1 MQETVDYNMKVVIVG
16 DGKVGYTL
24 TKSLSEEGHDLVVID
39 NNKRIL
45 LASQE
50 SLDVAVV
57 DGNGAS
63 VEVQR
68 EAGVDTAD
76 LLIAA
81 TNGDETNLLCC
92 MVAKKLGCKHTIA
105 RVRNPEYDQQIRFM
119 RDELGLSMVIN
130 PEKAAALEIFRLLQF
145 PSFLKRDSFAKGSVE
160 LVELKIKENNVLAN
174 TRLDQFRM
182 LANVNALVC
191 AVDRGGTVTIP
202 KGSFSLQVGD
212 KLTIA
217 TDAGDLVRLVKNL
230 GVYTPKAQH
239 VMIIGG
245 SRTAKYLAQRLIRSK
260 VKLTII
266 EKEEKR
272 CLELSESLPEAT
284 IVHGNG
290 TVQELL
296 IEEGIRKMDA
306 VVTLTGMDEENLIVS
321 MFADFIGV
329 PKSVT
334 KINRTEYNNVYENKG
349 IDSIVSPKLLTT
361 NEIIRYV
368 RAMDDTTG
376 GSVVTLYRIVDGK
389 AEALEFSVKNDAPY
403 IGIPLHKLRLKPDI
417 LIASII
423 RARRVIIPSGSDE
436 IQKGDTV
443 IIVTTADHTIAELRD
458 IFIRDEA

>member
-1 MQETVDYNMKVVIVG
+1 MKIVIVG

-24 TKSLSEEGHDLVVID
+24 TKRLSQEGHDIVVID
-39 NNKRIL
+39 NNRSVL
-45 LASQE
+45 LQSQE
-50 SLDVAVV
+50 ALDVAVV

-68 EAGVDTAD
+68 EAGVGSSD

-81 TNGDETNLLCC
+81 TSGDETNLLCC
-92 MVAKKLGCKHTIA
+92 MVARKLGCRHTIA
-105 RVRNPEYDQQIRFM
+105 RVRNPEYDQQTRFLK
-119 RDELGLSMVIN
+119 DELGLSMVIN
-130 PEKAAALEIFRLLQF
+130 PEKAAALEIFRLLQY

-174 TRLDQFRM
+174 TRLDQFRT
-182 LANVNALVC
+182 LSNVNALVC
-191 AVDRGGTVTIP
+191 AVERGGMVSIP

-217 TDAGDLVRLVKNL
+217 TDAGDLVRLIKNL

-245 SRTAKYLAQRLIRSK
+245 SRTAKYLAQRLISSK

-266 EKEEKR
+266 EKNEKR
-272 CLELSESLPEAT
+272 CQELSETLPEAT

-290 TVQELL
+290 TEQGLL

-321 MFADFIGV
+321 MFADYIGV

-389 AEALEFSVKNDAPY
+389 AEALEFSIKNDAPY
-403 IGIPLHKLRLKPDI
+403 NNISLHKLRLKPNI

-423 RARRVIIPSGSDE
+423 RARKVIIPSGNDE
-436 IQKGDTV
+436 IHKGDTV
-443 IIVTTADHTIAELRD
+443 IIVTTTDHAIAELRD
-458 IFIRDEA
+458 IFIRDDA

>member
-1 MQETVDYNMKVVIVG
+1 MKIVIVG

-24 TKSLSEEGHDLVVID
+24 TKRLSQEGHDIVVID
-39 NNKRIL
+39 NNRSVL
-45 LASQE
+45 LQSQE
-50 SLDVAVV
+50 ALDVAVV

-68 EAGVDTAD
+68 EAGVGSSD

-81 TNGDETNLLCC
+81 TSGDETNLLCC
-92 MVAKKLGCKHTIA
+92 MVARKLGCRHTIA
-105 RVRNPEYDQQIRFM
+105 RVRNPEYDQQTRFLK
-119 RDELGLSMVIN
+119 DELGLSMVIN
-130 PEKAAALEIFRLLQF
+130 PEKAAALEIFRLLQY

-174 TRLDQFRM
+174 TRLDQFRT
-182 LANVNALVC
+182 LSNVNALVC
-191 AVDRGGTVTIP
+191 AVERGGMVSIP

-217 TDAGDLVRLVKNL
+217 TDAGDLVRLIKNL

-245 SRTAKYLAQRLIRSK
+245 SRTAKYLAQRLISSK

-266 EKEEKR
+266 EKNEKR
-272 CLELSESLPEAT
+272 CQELSETLPEAT

-290 TVQELL
+290 TEQGLL

-376 GSVVTLYRIVDGK
+376 GSVVTLYRIVD
-389 AEALEFSVKNDAPY
+389 
-403 IGIPLHKLRLKPDI
+403 
-417 LIASII
+417 
-423 RARRVIIPSGSDE
+423 
-436 IQKGDTV
+436 
-443 IIVTTADHTIAELRD
+443 
-458 IFIRDEA
+458 

>member
-1 MQETVDYNMKVVIVG
+1 MKIVIVG

-24 TKSLSEEGHDLVVID
+24 TKRLSQEGHDIVVID
-39 NNKRIL
+39 NNRSVL
-45 LASQE
+45 LQSQE
-50 SLDVAVV
+50 ALDVAVV
-57 DGNGAS
+57 DGNGARG
-63 VEVQR
+63 EVQR
-68 EAGVDTAD
+68 EAGVGSSD

-81 TNGDETNLLCC
+81 TSGDETNLLCC
-92 MVAKKLGCKHTIA
+92 MVARKLGCRHTIA
-105 RVRNPEYDQQIRFM
+105 RVRNPEYDQQTRFLK
-119 RDELGLSMVIN
+119 DELGLSMVIN
-130 PEKAAALEIFRLLQF
+130 PEKAAALEIFRLLQY

-174 TRLDQFRM
+174 TRLDQFRT
-182 LANVNALVC
+182 LSNVNALVC
-191 AVDRGGTVTIP
+191 AVERGGMVSIP

-217 TDAGDLVRLVKNL
+217 TDAGDLVRLIKNL

-245 SRTAKYLAQRLIRSK
+245 SRTAKYLAQRLISSK

-266 EKEEKR
+266 EKNEKR
-272 CLELSESLPEAT
+272 CQELSETLPEAT

-290 TVQELL
+290 TEQGLL

-321 MFADFIGV
+321 MFADYIGV

-389 AEALEFSVKNDAPY
+389 AEALEFSIKNDAPY
-403 IGIPLHKLRLKPDI
+403 NNISLHKLRLKPNI

-423 RARRVIIPSGSDE
+423 RARKVIIPSGNDE
-436 IQKGDTV
+436 IRRGDTV
-443 IIVTTADHTIAELRD
+443 IIVTTTDHAIAELRD
-458 IFIRDEA
+458 IFIRDDA

>member
-1 MQETVDYNMKVVIVG
+1 MKIVIVG

-24 TKSLSEEGHDLVVID
+24 TKRLSQEGHDIVVID
-39 NNKRIL
+39 NNRSVL
-45 LASQE
+45 LQSQE
-50 SLDVAVV
+50 ALDVAVV

-68 EAGVDTAD
+68 EAGVGSSD

-81 TNGDETNLLCC
+81 TSGDETNLLCC
-92 MVAKKLGCKHTIA
+92 MVARKLGCRHTIA
-105 RVRNPEYDQQIRFM
+105 RVRNPEYDQQTCFLK
-119 RDELGLSMVIN
+119 DELGLSMVIN
-130 PEKAAALEIFRLLQF
+130 PEKAAALEIFRLLQY

-174 TRLDQFRM
+174 TRLDQFRT
-182 LANVNALVC
+182 LSNVNALVC
-191 AVDRGGTVTIP
+191 AVERGGMVSIP

-217 TDAGDLVRLVKNL
+217 TDAGDLVRLIKNL

-245 SRTAKYLAQRLIRSK
+245 SRTAKYLAQRLISSK

-266 EKEEKR
+266 EKNEKR
-272 CLELSESLPEAT
+272 CQELSETLPEAT

-290 TVQELL
+290 TEQGLL

-389 AEALEFSVKNDAPY
+389 AEALEFKICDNSPIVGRTLSELNLKKNLLVGCLYRDGSVRIPRGHDALE
-403 IGIPLHKLRLKPDI
+403 IGD
-417 LIASII
+417 
-423 RARRVIIPSGSDE
+423 RV
-436 IQKGDTV
+436 V
-443 IIVTTADHTIAELRD
+443 IVTTNRGLRD
-458 IFIRDEA
+458 INDILAK

>member
-1 MQETVDYNMKVVIVG
+1 MKIVIVG

-24 TKSLSEEGHDLVVID
+24 TKRLSQEGHDIVVID
-39 NNKRIL
+39 NNRSVL
-45 LASQE
+45 LQSQE
-50 SLDVAVV
+50 ALDVAVV

-68 EAGVDTAD
+68 EAGVGSSD

-81 TNGDETNLLCC
+81 TSGDETNLLCC
-92 MVAKKLGCKHTIA
+92 MVARKLGCRHTIA
-105 RVRNPEYDQQIRFM
+105 RVRNPEYDQQTRFLK
-119 RDELGLSMVIN
+119 DELGLSMVIN
-130 PEKAAALEIFRLLQF
+130 PEKAAALEIFRLLQY

-174 TRLDQFRM
+174 TRLDQFRT
-182 LANVNALVC
+182 LSNVNALVC
-191 AVDRGGTVTIP
+191 AVERGGMVSIP

-217 TDAGDLVRLVKNL
+217 TDAGDLVRLIKNL

-245 SRTAKYLAQRLIRSK
+245 SRTAKYLAQRLISSK

-266 EKEEKR
+266 EKNEKR
-272 CLELSESLPEAT
+272 CQELSETLPEAT

-290 TVQELL
+290 TEQGLL

-321 MFADFIGV
+321 MFADYIGV

-389 AEALEFSVKNDAPY
+389 AEALEFSIKNDAPY
-403 IGIPLHKLRLKPDI
+403 NNIPLHKLRLKPNI

-423 RARRVIIPSGSDE
+423 RARKVIIPSGNDE
-436 IQKGDTV
+436 IHKGDTV
-443 IIVTTADHTIAELRD
+443 IIVTTTDHAIAELRD
-458 IFIRDEA
+458 IFIRDDA

>member
-1 MQETVDYNMKVVIVG
+1 MKIVIVG

-24 TKSLSEEGHDLVVID
+24 TKRLSQEGHDIVVID
-39 NNKRIL
+39 NNRSVL
-45 LASQE
+45 LQSQE
-50 SLDVAVV
+50 ALDVAVV

-68 EAGVDTAD
+68 EAGVGSSD

-81 TNGDETNLLCC
+81 TSGDETNLLCC
-92 MVAKKLGCKHTIA
+92 MVARKLGCRHTIA
-105 RVRNPEYDQQIRFM
+105 RVRNPEYDQQTRFLK
-119 RDELGLSMVIN
+119 DELGLSMVIN
-130 PEKAAALEIFRLLQF
+130 PEKAAALEIFRLLQY

-174 TRLDQFRM
+174 TRLDQFRT
-182 LANVNALVC
+182 LSNVNALVC
-191 AVDRGGTVTIP
+191 AVERGGMVSIP

-217 TDAGDLVRLVKNL
+217 TDAGDLVRLIKNL

-245 SRTAKYLAQRLIRSK
+245 SRTAKYLAQRLISSK

-266 EKEEKR
+266 EKNEKR
-272 CLELSESLPEAT
+272 CQELSETLPEAT

-290 TVQELL
+290 TEQGLL

-389 AEALEFSVKNDAPY
+389 AEALEFKICDNSPIVGRTLSELNLKKNLLVGCLYRDGSVRIPRGHDALE
-403 IGIPLHKLRLKPDI
+403 IGD
-417 LIASII
+417 
-423 RARRVIIPSGSDE
+423 RV
-436 IQKGDTV
+436 V
-443 IIVTTADHTIAELRD
+443 IVTTNRGLRD
-458 IFIRDEA
+458 INDILAQ

>member
-1 MQETVDYNMKVVIVG
+1 MKIVIVG

-24 TKSLSEEGHDLVVID
+24 TKRLSQEGHDIVVID
-39 NNKRIL
+39 NNRSVL
-45 LASQE
+45 LQSQE
-50 SLDVAVV
+50 ALDVAVV

-68 EAGVDTAD
+68 EAGVGSSD

-81 TNGDETNLLCC
+81 TSGDETNLLCC
-92 MVAKKLGCKHTIA
+92 MVARKLGCRHTIA
-105 RVRNPEYDQQIRFM
+105 RVRNPEYDQQTRFLK
-119 RDELGLSMVIN
+119 DELGLSMVIN
-130 PEKAAALEIFRLLQF
+130 PEKAAALEIFRLLQY

-174 TRLDQFRM
+174 TRLDQFRT
-182 LANVNALVC
+182 LSNVNALVC
-191 AVDRGGTVTIP
+191 AVERGGMVSIP

-217 TDAGDLVRLVKNL
+217 TDAGDLVRLIKNL

-245 SRTAKYLAQRLIRSK
+245 SRTAKYLAQRLISSK

-266 EKEEKR
+266 EKNEKR
-272 CLELSESLPEAT
+272 CQELSETLPEAT

-290 TVQELL
+290 TEQGLL

-306 VVTLTGMDEENLIVS
+306 VVSLTVMDEENLIVS
-321 MFADFIGV
+321 MFEDFIVV
-329 PKSVT
+329 PKSVS

-389 AEALEFSVKNDAPY
+389 AEALEFSIKNDAPY
-403 IGIPLHKLRLKPDI
+403 NNIPLHKLRLKPDI

-423 RARRVIIPSGSDE
+423 RARKVIIPSGNDE
-436 IQKGDTV
+436 IRRGDTV
-443 IIVTTADHTIAELRD
+443 IIVTTTDHAIAELRD
-458 IFIRDEA
+458 IFIRDDA

>member
-1 MQETVDYNMKVVIVG
+1 MKIVIVG

-24 TKSLSEEGHDLVVID
+24 TKRLSQEGHDIVVID
-39 NNKRIL
+39 NNRSVL
-45 LASQE
+45 LQSQE
-50 SLDVAVV
+50 ALDVAVV

-68 EAGVDTAD
+68 EAGVGSSD

-81 TNGDETNLLCC
+81 TSGDETNLLCC
-92 MVAKKLGCKHTIA
+92 MVARKLGCRHTIA
-105 RVRNPEYDQQIRFM
+105 RVRNPEYDQQTRFSK
-119 RDELGLSMVIN
+119 DELGLSMVIN
-130 PEKAAALEIFRLLQF
+130 PEKAAALEIFRLLQY

-174 TRLDQFRM
+174 TRLDQFRT
-182 LANVNALVC
+182 LSNVNALVC
-191 AVDRGGTVTIP
+191 AVERGGMVSIP

-217 TDAGDLVRLVKNL
+217 TDAGDLVRLIKNL

-245 SRTAKYLAQRLIRSK
+245 SRTAKYLAQRLISSK

-266 EKEEKR
+266 EKNEKR
-272 CLELSESLPEAT
+272 CQELSETLPEAT

-290 TVQELL
+290 TEQGLL

-389 AEALEFSVKNDAPY
+389 AEALEFSIKNDAPY
-403 IGIPLHKLRLKPDI
+403 NNIPLHKLRLKPNI

-423 RARRVIIPSGSDE
+423 RARKVIIPSGNDE
-436 IQKGDTV
+436 IHKGDTV
-443 IIVTTADHTIAELRD
+443 IIVTTTDHAIAELRD
-458 IFIRDEA
+458 IFIRDDA

>member
-1 MQETVDYNMKVVIVG
+1 M
-16 DGKVGYTL
+16 
-24 TKSLSEEGHDLVVID
+24 
-39 NNKRIL
+39 
-45 LASQE
+45 
-50 SLDVAVV
+50 AVV

-68 EAGVDTAD
+68 EAGVGSSD

-81 TNGDETNLLCC
+81 TSGDETNLLCC
-92 MVAKKLGCKHTIA
+92 MVARKLGCRHTIA
-105 RVRNPEYDQQIRFM
+105 RVRNPEYDQQTRFLK
-119 RDELGLSMVIN
+119 DELGLSMVIN
-130 PEKAAALEIFRLLQF
+130 PEKAAALEIFRLLQY

-174 TRLDQFRM
+174 TRLDQFRT
-182 LANVNALVC
+182 LSNVNALVC
-191 AVDRGGTVTIP
+191 AVERGGMVSIP

-217 TDAGDLVRLVKNL
+217 TDAGDLVRLIKNL

-245 SRTAKYLAQRLIRSK
+245 SRTAKYLAQRLISSK

-266 EKEEKR
+266 EKNEKR
-272 CLELSESLPEAT
+272 CQELSETLPEAT

-290 TVQELL
+290 TEQGLL

-321 MFADFIGV
+321 MFADYIGV

-389 AEALEFSVKNDAPY
+389 AEALEFSIKNDAPY
-403 IGIPLHKLRLKPDI
+403 NNISLHKLRLKPNI

-423 RARRVIIPSGSDE
+423 RARKVIIPSGNDE
-436 IQKGDTV
+436 IRRGDTV
-443 IIVTTADHTIAELRD
+443 IIVTTTDHAIAELRD
-458 IFIRDEA
+458 IFIRDDA